1 MNIDSNE
8 LDAMWDDNPKS
19 DKKARLYELSVF
31 LFLIVPSMALSFF
44 AVKQGALSFE
54 LVAWA
59 TILRDAAL
67 VCLILFFLWR
77 NGEPAE
83 RMGWSFE
90 HFWTEFAIGLGLFIP
105 LYFGAGLLEDLL
117 HKAGLSMPAAPMPSY
132 MIPGDLSKLALAILL
147 VAIVGVAEETI
158 FRGYLIMRFQDLN
171 TGTPAA
177 IVLSAFIFSLGHGYE
192 GAAGVVTIGVM
203 GLVFALVYLWRRSL
217 VAPMMMHCLVDFMSI
232 VVAPVLGLR

>member
-1 MNIDSNE
+1 MNVDPNE
-8 LDAMWDDNPKS
+8 LDAMLEDNLRS

-44 AVKQGALSFE
+44 AVKQGALNFE

-90 HFWTEFAIGLGLFIP
+90 HFWTEFVIGLGLFIP
-105 LYFGAGLLEDLL
+105 LYLGAGLLEDLL

-158 FRGYLIMRFQDLN
+158 FRGYLIMRFRDLN

-217 VAPMMMHCLVDFMSI
+217 VAPMMMHCFVDFMSI
-232 VVAPVLGLR
+232 VVAPVLGLK

>member
-1 MNIDSNE
+1 
-8 LDAMWDDNPKS
+8 
-19 DKKARLYELSVF
+19 LYEVSVF
-31 LFLIVPSMALSFF
+31 LFLILPSMALSFF
-44 AVKQGALSFE
+44 AVKQGVLSFE

-83 RMGWSFE
+83 RMGWSFK

-105 LYFGAGLLEDLL
+105 LYLGAGLLEDLL

-192 GAAGVVTIGVM
+192 GSAGVVTIGVM

>member
-8 LDAMWDDNPKS
+8 LDAMWDNNLRS

-44 AVKQGALSFE
+44 AVKQGVLSFE

-83 RMGWSFE
+83 RMGWNFKN
-90 HFWTEFAIGLGLFIP
+90 FWREFAVGLGLFIP
-105 LYFGAGLLEDLL
+105 LYFGAGFLEDLL
-117 HKAGLSMPAAPMPSY
+117 QKAGLSLPLTPVPSY
-132 MIPGDLSKLALAILL
+132 LTPGDMPKIVLAVFL
-147 VAIVGVAEETI
+147 VTVVAVAEETI

-171 TGTPAA
+171 AGAPTA
-177 IVLSAFIFSLGHGYE
+177 IVLSAFIFSIGHGYE
-192 GAAGVVTIGVM
+192 GTAGVIIVGVM
-203 GLVFALVYLWRRSL
+203 GLAFALVYLWRRSL
-217 VAPMMMHCLVDFMSI
+217 VAPMIMHCLVDFVSI
-232 VVAPVLGLR
+232 VVVPVLGMK

>member
-1 MNIDSNE
+1 MNIDLNEWEAKWGNNLRSNQ
-8 LDAMWDDNPKS
+8 
-19 DKKARLYELSVF
+19 KARLYELSVF

-44 AVKQGALSFE
+44 AVKQGVLNFV

-83 RMGWSFE
+83 RMGWNFKNIWRES
-90 HFWTEFAIGLGLFIP
+90 AVGLGLFIP
-105 LYFGAGLLEDLL
+105 FYFGAGMLETLLQ
-117 HKAGLSMPAAPMPSY
+117 KAGLSLPLTPVPSY
-132 MIPGDLSKLALAILL
+132 MTPSDMPKIVLAVFL
-147 VAIVGVAEETI
+147 VTIVAVAEETI

-171 TGTPAA
+171 TGAPTA
-177 IVLSAFIFSLGHGYE
+177 IVLSAFLFSIGHGYE
-192 GAAGVVTIGVM
+192 GTAGVITVGVM

-217 VAPMMMHCLVDFMSI
+217 VAPMIMHCLVDFISI
-232 VVAPVLGLR
+232 VVVPVLGMK